1 MNWSKSTDVIF
12 PRTSVCVVSLCHT
25 LAIVAVFQ
33 AFWLLLYLLWWFVM
47 SDIITLG
54 CWRFRWLEFFSN
66 KAFFLTKVCTLI
78 GFFKLKYVHGLGFFR
93 HNAII
98 HLIDYSTR
106 KLKIR
111 VTLFIDN
118 CFIVVV
124 CSGTYSISEVC
135 LPSHVLCA
143 YFVIHKS
150 CAKLCAPTGSVC
162 IRMPVFSTITNM
174 AC

>member
-1 MNWSKSTDVIF
+1 MYMDWV
-12 PRTSVCVVSLCHT
+12 
-25 LAIVAVFQ
+25 
-33 AFWLLLYLLWWFVM
+33 
-47 SDIITLG
+47 
-54 CWRFRWLEFFSN
+54 
-66 KAFFLTKVCTLI
+66 
-78 GFFKLKYVHGLGFFR
+78 FFR

-124 CSGTYSISEVC
+124 CSGTCSISEVC

-162 IRMPVFSTITNM
+162 IRSLFSLPLLIWHVR
-174 AC
+174 